1 MLRYLNN
8 HIYWRGEERDMW
20 KSDPLLRGEEEENS
34 LFSKKE
40 RKHSGRKT
48 LPGEKNILIFET
60 KKAKTGAM
68 GKARN
73 VFRRV
78 IHHYMLHIGRILNEK
93 L

>member
-40 RKHSGRKT
+40 RKHAGRKT
-48 LPGEKNILIFET
+48 LPVEKHFD
-60 KKAKTGAM
+60 
-68 GKARN
+68 
-73 VFRRV
+73 F
-78 IHHYMLHIGRILNEK
+78 
-93 L
+93 